1 MKYAGFWRR
10 FGAWII
16 DSTII
21 VGIGLLLY
29 IPITIK
35 LGFDNSKDIQDLIGF
50 MIFIGTWLYFSIMES
65 SKLQATLGK
74 MALRIKVTDLNGNR
88 ISFGRA
94 TLRYWAKILS
104 GLILYIGYLM
114 TGWAKRKQALHDM
127 IAGCL
132 VVKE

>member
-10 FGAWII
+10 FGAMMI
-16 DSTII
+16 DSAIFT
-21 VGIGLLLY
+21 VIGLLVY
-29 IPITIK
+29 IPVAVK
-35 LGFDNSKDIQDLIGF
+35 VGFDSSEGVQDLIGF
-50 MIFIGTWLYFSIMES
+50 IIFIGAWLYFSIMES

-74 MALRIKVTDLNGNR
+74 MALRIKVTDLKGNR

-104 GLILYIGYLM
+104 SLILYIGYLM
-114 TGWAKRKQALHDM
+114 AGWTKRKQALHDM